1 MQELFCFNL
10 TCRLQS
16 DPRRRAGQ
24 PQHQRLA
31 AFNSKTPLGKLVDTN
46 TLSDQAL
53 PLTAAGLL
61 LILDNQL
68 R

>member
-1 MQELFCFNL
+1 
-10 TCRLQS
+10 
-16 DPRRRAGQ
+16 
-24 PQHQRLA
+24 
-31 AFNSKTPLGKLVDTN
+31 VDTN